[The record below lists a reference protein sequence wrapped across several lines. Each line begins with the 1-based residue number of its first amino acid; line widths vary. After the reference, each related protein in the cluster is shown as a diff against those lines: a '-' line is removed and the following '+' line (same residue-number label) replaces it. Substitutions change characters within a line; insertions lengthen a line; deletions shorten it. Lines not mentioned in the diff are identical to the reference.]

1 MEKNRQIKM
10 MFIVALVLSVTA
22 MTLGF
27 AAFSTTLNISSSA
40 SVTPN
45 SDDFKV
51 QIFGINGDNVVPIVY
66 QSTTGSTNGYIS
78 DDGMFITGINVVLS
92 KPGDQVSYSF
102 IAKNT
107 GKYDAYIE
115 KFRGTKIGT
124 DGKLFKCT
132 SAVSNGISDDLL
144 EEACNSIH
152 LTYGVY
158 DYETGESMLSYEQQG
173 NGIKISP
180 GESIIVGLTYKYEES
195 GVYADGDFNVEI
207 GDLYID
213 VTSAY
218 VSKTIPFSMNG
229 KYFQTE
235 EGMTWREWIDSDYN
249 DGSFY
254 SDGSPRYTF
263 DDGCTCTVG
272 NSSYVN
278 DSVLLDDII
287 EERAYYCLSGS
298 C

>member
-92 KPGDQVSYSF
+92 KPGDRVSYSF
-102 IAKNT
+102 IVRNT
-107 GKYDAYIE
+107 GKYDAYL
-115 KFRGTKIGT
+115 KSFRGTKIGPN
-124 DGKLFKCT
+124 GELFRCVPT
-132 SAVSNGISDDLL
+132 GSNRISDNLL
-144 EEACNSIH
+144 EGACNSVK

-158 DYETGESMLSYEQQG
+158 DYETGESLLSYEQQG

-180 GESIIVGLTYKYEES
+180 GESIIVGLTYKYAED

-213 VTSAY
+213 ATSAY

-263 DDGCTCTVG
+263 DDGCECTVG
-272 NSSYVN
+272 NSSYVE

-287 EERAYYCLSGS
+287 EGKSYYCLGGS